1 MCEIAGEIIFRAL
14 LNQLYFT
21 FNIDKMLSRIA
32 DSLYWMTRY
41 VERADGILRMLRINF
56 ITSLDR
62 GNDFSW
68 HPVLKIFTYLDDE
81 TIDKM
86 ALNGDDV
93 LRFMILNKDNPNSIR
108 NIVGHARENARGM
121 QDHVTKEVWE
131 CLNTFYHKVN
141 NNDVEKAI
149 QRDEQITV
157 LGDLID
163 NCLLFI
169 GVSEMTMP
177 RGQGWNYMNLGKF
190 IERGLQTVDILDVR
204 FSNIDYDLNNPA
216 DIPYWRNLLLSLS
229 GYELYLKR
237 YRGGLQ
243 SRNVADLAIM
253 TTEFPR
259 SVLYCIIR
267 LDRVIRGMSNE
278 NLEATPQLQ
287 KIIGR
292 LRGKVEYA
300 DIDSISEMGLHAF
313 LSDVRVELF
322 NFSKALSTTY
332 FSYN

>member
-1 MCEIAGEIIFRAL
+1 
-14 LNQLYFT
+14 
-21 FNIDKMLSRIA
+21 MLSRIA

-68 HPVLKIFTYLDDE
+68 QPVLKIFTYSDKA
-81 TIDKM
+81 TIEK
-86 ALNGDDV
+86 LSYNSDDV
-93 LRFMILNKDNPNSIR
+93 LRFMIFNKENPNSIR

-131 CLNTFYHKVN
+131 CLNSFYHKVN
-141 NNDVEKAI
+141 SDDIEKAI
-149 QRDEQITV
+149 QRDEQITI

-163 NCLLFI
+163 HCLLFF
-169 GVSEMTMP
+169 GVSEVTMP

-190 IERGLQTVDILDVR
+190 VERSLQTVDILDVR

-243 SRNVADLAIM
+243 SRNVADLAIL

-259 SVLYCIIR
+259 SVLYCVIR

-292 LRGKVEYA
+292 LRSKVEYA
-300 DIDSISEMGLHAF
+300 DMESISEMGLHAF
-313 LSDVRVELF
+313 LSDIKAEI
-322 NFSKALSTTY
+322 NTFSNTMSKTY

>member
-1 MCEIAGEIIFRAL
+1 
-14 LNQLYFT
+14 
-21 FNIDKMLSRIA
+21 MLSRIA

-190 IERGLQTVDILDVR
+190 TERAIQTVDILDVK
-204 FSNIDYDLNNPA
+204 FNDISYNLDDSA
-216 DIPYWRNLLLSLS
+216 DIPYYRNLLLSLS
-229 GYELYLKR
+229 GYELYLKS
-237 YRGGLQ
+237 YRTGLDSQ
-243 SRNVADLAIM
+243 NVVDM
-253 TTEFPR
+253 TLLNTNFPR
-259 SVLYCIIR
+259 SVLYCLVR
-267 LDRVIRGMSNE
+267 LDRTIQGIAGE
-278 NLEATPQLQ
+278 NMEATPQLQ

-292 LRGKVEYA
+292 LRSTVEFS
-300 DIDSISEMGLHAF
+300 DIKSISEKGLHNF
-313 LSDVRVELF
+313 LAEVKNNLYG
-322 NFSKALSTTY
+322 FSNALGRSY
-332 FSYN
+332 FAYK